1 MRAKLIIKSYLKI
14 NRVSRT
20 VRCFRF
26 KPHAFSQRIIFL
38 RLNPA
43 CPFRSFRTY
52 TLYIPYFA
60 SSIAPCKDRRRVSQ
74 KLFSRYRVFPPL
86 CFPPFFPLSGRRNS
100 APTMELHGLE
110 GGRMGHGNRGTKQ
123 TRKREMKKK
132 RKTEG
137 EDGRFF

>member
-43 CPFRSFRTY
+43 CPFSVPFVHILYTCPTLQVVSRRARTEDAYLKSF
-52 TLYIPYFA
+52 
-60 SSIAPCKDRRRVSQ
+60 SRVTAFSPPLFPT
-74 KLFSRYRVFPPL
+74 LFSSFW
-86 CFPPFFPLSGRRNS
+86 
-100 APTMELHGLE
+100 
-110 GGRMGHGNRGTKQ
+110 
-123 TRKREMKKK
+123 
-132 RKTEG
+132 
-137 EDGRFF
+137 